1 MEILRAWHGVSCRW
15 AGMTDLIHFP
25 RLRGPLPVGDGAE
38 TLWNSCGHRLGVQ
51 LLTTWD
57 PPPALLGKSS
67 RRKDV
72 KGIWL
77 SLVPA
82 SGSTMLYISWV
93 RFLVVV
99 LQSVAMMHLVTP

>member
-1 MEILRAWHGVSCRW
+1 MW

-77 SLVPA
+77 SLVLA
-82 SGSTMLYISWV
+82 SGSTMLYISRG
-93 RFLVVV
+93 RFLVAV
-99 LQSVAMMHLVTP
+99 LQSVALMHLVTP

>member
-1 MEILRAWHGVSCRW
+1 MW

-38 TLWNSCGHRLGVQ
+38 TLWNSCGHRLGAQ

-77 SLVPA
+77 SLVLA
-82 SGSTMLYISWV
+82 SGSTMLYISRG
-93 RFLVVV
+93 RFLVAV
-99 LQSVAMMHLVTP
+99 LQSVALMHLVTP

>member
-1 MEILRAWHGVSCRW
+1 MEILRAWHGVSCRG

-93 RFLVVV
+93 RFLVAV

>member
-1 MEILRAWHGVSCRW
+1 
-15 AGMTDLIHFP
+15 MTDLIHFP

-77 SLVPA
+77 SLVLA

-93 RFLVVV
+93 RFLVAV
-99 LQSVAMMHLVTP
+99 LQSVALMHLVTP